1 MGLSF
6 VGEAL
11 GHRTPAGAW
20 PLCTSCSSSANEEG
34 VAGAGGAVS
43 PVCSVT
49 ALPCSIMALPAAV
62 PLQRGEEGRRGA
74 TTCMGGGGQQ
84 HWDRRVLM

>member
-1 MGLSF
+1 M
-6 VGEAL
+6 
-11 GHRTPAGAW
+11 
-20 PLCTSCSSSANEEG
+20 
-34 VAGAGGAVS
+34 S

-62 PLQRGEEGRRGA
+62 PLQRGEEGRKGA